1 MKNIKTYC
9 KNFIDD
15 KEKMLDFAVLSK
27 DDFLEFYSYLTEDE
41 YMNTL
46 HIYNDLKRKGD
57 IKNE

>member
-9 KNFIDD
+9 QNFIDD
-15 KEKMLDFAVLSK
+15 KEKMLDFAV
-27 DDFLEFYSYLTEDE
+27 DE